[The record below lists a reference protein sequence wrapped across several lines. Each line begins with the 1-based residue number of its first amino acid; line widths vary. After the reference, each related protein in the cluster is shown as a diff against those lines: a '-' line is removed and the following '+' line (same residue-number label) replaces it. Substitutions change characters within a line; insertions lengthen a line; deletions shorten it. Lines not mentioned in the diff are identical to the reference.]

1 MRTTR
6 YESED
11 SSGMLC
17 ALICMSRMHYFLRN
31 RVLSHQN
38 PPNLLDLPVQ
48 ALVAGMVCKWQMEP
62 ACRCHYGLSDQA
74 QGNKYIMTPKRYNAY
89 HHKHLQKAPFIIM
102 GESTLTILSNLL
114 QEIYACILFILCT
127 YTTSIMVTAPSYI
140 QPCLSPRM
148 IHIIQVTAAVV
159 TCGGLC
165 PGLNDVIQN
174 IVFTLEDYGVPPDQI
189 FGIKY
194 GLRGFYDRD
203 FKPINLNK
211 RIVQNIH
218 LQGGTM
224 LVSNLST
231 SASAEFTNSETLS
244 VYFGN
249 DSITNSLGGMFQVDW
264 SERGDF

>member
-1 MRTTR
+1 
-6 YESED
+6 
-11 SSGMLC
+11 
-17 ALICMSRMHYFLRN
+17 MS
-31 RVLSHQN
+31 
-38 PPNLLDLPVQ
+38 
-48 ALVAGMVCKWQMEP
+48 
-62 ACRCHYGLSDQA
+62 
-74 QGNKYIMTPKRYNAY
+74 
-89 HHKHLQKAPFIIM
+89 
-102 GESTLTILSNLL
+102 
-114 QEIYACILFILCT
+114 
-127 YTTSIMVTAPSYI
+127 VTVPRHI
-140 QPCLSPRM
+140 QCQPCLSFRT

-224 LVSNLST
+224 LVRNLSF
-231 SASAEFTNSETLS
+231 SAPAESSSQSVSACIAIM
-244 VYFGN
+244 
-249 DSITNSLGGMFQVDW
+249 DSLLGGFKFADALT
-264 SERGDF
+264 RR